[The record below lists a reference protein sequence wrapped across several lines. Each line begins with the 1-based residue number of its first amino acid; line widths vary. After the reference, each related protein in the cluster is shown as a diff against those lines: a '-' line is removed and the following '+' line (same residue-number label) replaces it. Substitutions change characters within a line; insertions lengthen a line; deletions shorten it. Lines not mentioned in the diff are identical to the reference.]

1 MKPRVLIV
9 VESDPRTSGRPA
21 EAIRVA
27 AGIGTWKKV
36 EILLYLRGPA
46 ILSLAEYS
54 DDWIDEDNFG
64 RYLPILRDLGQPV
77 RVQQG
82 APEISEL
89 GEALVPFEEISE
101 AGWAEL
107 AAQCHSVF
115 RF

>member
-1 MKPRVLIV
+1 
-9 VESDPRTSGRPA
+9 
-21 EAIRVA
+21 VA

-64 RYLPILRDLGQPV
+64 RYLPILRDLDQPV
-77 RVQQG
+77 RVQLG
-82 APEISEL
+82 ASELSEL
-89 GEALVPFEEISE
+89 GEPLVPFEEISD
-101 AGWAEL
+101 ARWAEL
-107 AAQCHSVF
+107 AAESHYVF

>member
-1 MKPRVLIV
+1 MKPSLLIV

-36 EILLYLRGPA
+36 EVRLHLRGAA

-54 DDWIDEDNFG
+54 DEWIDEDNFS
-64 RYLPILRDLGQPV
+64 RYLPILKEWGWPV
-77 RVQQG
+77 TVQQG
-82 APEISEL
+82 AAAVAEL
-89 GEALVPFEEISE
+89 GEPLIPFEEISD
-101 AGWAEL
+101 AQWAAT
-107 AAQCHSVF
+107 AARATYVF